1 MFGRILS
8 NISLINRYV
17 DQITVQANDAIVS
30 ESADEI
36 RMESTEKFF
45 IGIVEGI
52 TAITKQLVKKSKGK

>member
-8 NISLINRYV
+8 NISLINRYI